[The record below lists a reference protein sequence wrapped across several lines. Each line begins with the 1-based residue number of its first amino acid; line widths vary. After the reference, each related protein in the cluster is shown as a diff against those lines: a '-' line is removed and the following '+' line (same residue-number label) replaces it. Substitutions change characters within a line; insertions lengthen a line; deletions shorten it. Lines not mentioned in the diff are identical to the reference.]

1 MGQGSNSRASRG
13 SGAPKGAFCRPGE
26 RRDPQPPMPMWRENL
41 PAVKAPL
48 KLKSQG
54 LWVAAFAGTTL
65 EA

>member
-1 MGQGSNSRASRG
+1 
-13 SGAPKGAFCRPGE
+13 
-26 RRDPQPPMPMWRENL
+26 MPMWRENL